1 MARLAVAEAA
11 SMEAQVMRRVLGRIL
26 PFLMILFF
34 VNVLDRT
41 NVSVGALGMN
51 RDLGINPSLYGLG
64 AGIFFVGYFLF
75 EIPSNILLHHF
86 GVRIWIARIMISW
99 GVIASAMSLLRTPG
113 QFLLLRFLLG
123 VAEAGFFPGI
133 VFYLSLWVPAKYKA
147 KAIAGFYLGFPVAQV
162 IGAPL
167 SAGLMHWGQTL
178 GWSGWRVMYLSEGV
192 PALVLG
198 FVCLFYLTDSP
209 SDAEWLAGDQRLWLT
224 MELAA
229 EQRNLEPVSGASA
242 SKSELIREV
251 LQNRVIWILS
261 VFYFGITCGS
271 NALNFFLPTV
281 LQSLS
286 QQHGLHIGLV
296 ETGCLSAIPYASA
309 SVAMYWWSKHSDESQ
324 ERRAHSG
331 MAAVFGATAFAVS
344 LSANSPTAIVIGL
357 TLFAVGLYCAINVF
371 WTIPATLVTGLQ
383 AATAIAL
390 VNSIGNL
397 SGFFAPLF
405 MGWLYV
411 QTGSYRI
418 SFFVIALVVAAAGL
432 GLSRSPLMQERKAGL
447 I

>member
-1 MARLAVAEAA
+1 MTHQVVGEVP

-26 PFLMILFF
+26 PFLMILF
-34 VNVLDRT
+34 VMNVLDRS

-51 RDLGINPSLYGLG
+51 RDLNINQSLYGLG
-64 AGIFFVGYFLF
+64 AGIFFIGYFLF
-75 EIPSNILLHHF
+75 EIPSNILLHRF
-86 GVRIWIARIMISW
+86 GARIWIARIMISW
-99 GVIASAMSLLRTPG
+99 GVIASLMCLLRTPG
-113 QFLLLRFLLG
+113 QFLILRFLLG
-123 VAEAGFFPGI
+123 VAEAGFFPGV

-147 KAIAGFYLGFPVAQV
+147 KAMAGFYIGFPVAQV

-178 GWSGWRVMYLSEGV
+178 GWSGWRVMYLCEGV

-198 FVCLFYLTDSP
+198 IVCLFYLTDSP
-209 SDAEWLAGDQRLWLT
+209 GKAKWLTREQRLWLIR
-224 MELAA
+224 ELAE
-229 EQRNLEPVSGASA
+229 EQRSLKSVSGASA

-251 LQNRVIWILS
+251 LQNPVIWILS
-261 VFYFGITCGS
+261 GFYFGITCGS

-281 LQSLS
+281 LQSLT
-286 QQHGLHIGLV
+286 QEHGLHIGLV
-296 ETGCLSAIPYASA
+296 EIGFLSAVPYATA
-309 SVAMYWWSKHSDESQ
+309 GVAMYWWGKHSDRSQ

-331 MAAVFGATAFAVS
+331 MAAVFGATAFSVS
-344 LSANSPTAIVIGL
+344 LIANSPTAIMGGF

-397 SGFFAPLF
+397 SGFFAPML
-405 MGWLYV
+405 MGRLYV
-411 QTGSYRI
+411 HTGSYRI
-418 SFFVIALVVAAAGL
+418 SFFVIALVVGTAGL
-432 GLSRSPLMQERKAGL
+432 GLSRFPLMRERKANL

>member
-1 MARLAVAEAA
+1 
-11 SMEAQVMRRVLGRIL
+11 MRRVFGRIL
-26 PFLMILFF
+26 PFLMILFV

-51 RDLGINPSLYGLG
+51 RDLSINQSLYGLG
-64 AGIFFVGYFLF
+64 AGIFFIGYFLF

-99 GVIASAMSLLRTPG
+99 GVIASLMCLLRTPG

-123 VAEAGFFPGI
+123 VAEAGFFPGV

-147 KAIAGFYLGFPVAQV
+147 KAMAGFYIGFPVAQV

-178 GWSGWRVMYLSEGV
+178 GWSGWRVMYLCEGV
-192 PALVLG
+192 PAIVLG
-198 FVCLFYLTDSP
+198 IVCLFYLTDSP
-209 SDAEWLAGDQRLWLT
+209 SNAEWLTREQRLWLIR
-224 MELAA
+224 ELAA
-229 EQRNLEPVSGASA
+229 EQRSLESVSRASA

-251 LQNRVIWILS
+251 LQSRVVWILS

-281 LQSLS
+281 LQSLN
-286 QQHGLHIGLV
+286 QRHGLHIGLV
-296 ETGCLSAIPYASA
+296 ETGFLSAVPYATA
-309 SVAMYWWSKHSDESQ
+309 SVAMYWWGKHSDKSQ

-331 MAAVFGATAFAVS
+331 MAAVFGATAFSVS
-344 LSANSPTAIVIGL
+344 LVASSPAAVMIGF

-397 SGFFAPLF
+397 SGFFAPMF
-405 MGWLYV
+405 MGRLYMH
-411 QTGSYRI
+411 TGSYRI

-432 GLSRSPLMQERKAGL
+432 GLSRSPLIRERKANL

>member
-1 MARLAVAEAA
+1 MARPTVVEAA
-11 SMEAQVMRRVLGRIL
+11 SMEAQVMRRVLRRIL

-41 NVSVGALGMN
+41 NVSIGALGMN
-51 RDLGINPSLYGLG
+51 HDLNINPSLYGLG
-64 AGIFFVGYFLF
+64 AGIFFIGYFLF
-75 EIPSNILLHHF
+75 EIPSNILLYRF
-86 GVRIWIARIMISW
+86 GARIWIARIMISW
-99 GVIASAMSLLRTPG
+99 GVIASLMCLLQTPG

-123 VAEAGFFPGI
+123 VAEAGFFPGV
-133 VFYLSLWVPAKYKA
+133 VFYLSLWVPARYKA
-147 KAIAGFYLGFPVAQV
+147 KAMAGFYLGFPIAQV

-178 GWSGWRVMYLSEGV
+178 GWSGWRVMYLCEGV

-198 FVCLFYLTDSP
+198 IVCLFYLTDSP
-209 SDAEWLAGDQRLWLT
+209 GDAEWLASDQRHWLIG
-224 MELAA
+224 ELAA
-229 EQRNLEPVSGASA
+229 EQQSLEPVGGASA

-271 NALNFFLPTV
+271 NALNFFMPTV
-281 LQSLS
+281 LQSFN
-286 QQHGLHIGLV
+286 QQRDLHIGLV
-296 ETGCLSAIPYASA
+296 GTGFLSAVPYAAA
-309 SVAMYWWSKHSDESQ
+309 SIAMYWWGKHSDQSQ
-324 ERRAHSG
+324 ERRIHSG
-331 MAAVFGATAFAVS
+331 IAAVFGATAFSVS
-344 LSANSPTAIVIGL
+344 LIANSSAAIMIGF

-397 SGFFAPLF
+397 SGFFAPMF
-405 MGWLYV
+405 IGRLYMH
-411 QTGSYRI
+411 TGSYRV
-418 SFFVIALVVAAAGL
+418 SFFAIALVVAAAGL
-432 GLSRSPLMQERKAGL
+432 GLSRSPLMRECKG
-447 I
+447 